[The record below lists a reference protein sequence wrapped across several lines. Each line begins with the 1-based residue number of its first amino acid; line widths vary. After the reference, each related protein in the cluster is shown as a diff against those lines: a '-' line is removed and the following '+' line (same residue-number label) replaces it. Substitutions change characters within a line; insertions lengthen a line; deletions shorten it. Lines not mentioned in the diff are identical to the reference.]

1 VSLTEPATLVADQGI
16 PVVLPSGAE
25 FLVMTEGER
34 DYITERVERYQEQL
48 HLTNVSDLAQLD
60 LMLELE
66 MLCHRWAQWLSRQKD
81 YWDEDIDENQLRRS
95 LNDYSSEIRQL
106 KKALGVDKVTR
117 DRQRGEESVAH
128 FLQMLLI
135 RAKEF
140 GINRETQ
147 LDMALTLAQQLT
159 ALVILHDNCTIE
171 EQREQHITDEDLLDW
186 LRTVFIPE
194 FSSVDDH
201 FRANQQRYWIRSM

>member
-1 VSLTEPATLVADQGI
+1 MALAEPTTLVADQGI
-16 PVVLPSGAE
+16 PVRLPSGAE
-25 FLVMTEGER
+25 FLVMTEDEES
-34 DYITERVERYQEQL
+34 YITERVRQYQEQL

-60 LMLELE
+60 LMIELE

-95 LNDYSSEIRQL
+95 LNDYSGEIRQL
-106 KKALGVDKVTR
+106 KKALGVDKVAR
-117 DRQRGEESVAH
+117 DKARGEESVAH

-140 GINRETQ
+140 GIMRETQ
-147 LDMALTLAQQLT
+147 MDVGLTLAFQLIS
-159 ALVILHDNCTIE
+159 LIVLHDNCTLD

-186 LRTVFIPE
+186 IRTVFIPE
-194 FSSVDDH
+194 FQAIDDH
-201 FRANQQRYWIRSM
+201 FRATQQRYWIRSM